1 MKTKNSVIIVAAG
14 KGSRMSG
21 DTKKQFLKLGGKL
34 VLNYSLEFFDK
45 CHFLE
50 EIILVV
56 AKEDIEYC
64 RELVSG
70 YNKISKIV
78 VGGNTRQESVFN
90 GLKYL
95 DKDTDIVVVHDAAR
109 PFINFLDLE
118 KLLDAAKHYGSSA
131 FGVLVKDTIKLKNS
145 DMEVTKTLNRDELV
159 SIQTPQAFL
168 YDKFFKV
175 HKIASENC
183 YCGTDDTVLMERCGF
198 KTKIV
203 YGSYYNIKI
212 TTDEDLVIADAIN
225 RVV

>member
-1 MKTKNSVIIVAAG
+1 MIIRQRHSDMKTKNSVIIVAAS

-109 PFINFLDLE
+109 PH
-118 KLLDAAKHYGSSA
+118 AATLAYCRDDGTNCC
-131 FGVLVKDTIKLKNS
+131 DS
-145 DMEVTKTLNRDELV
+145 DIR
-159 SIQTPQAFL
+159 
-168 YDKFFKV
+168 
-175 HKIASENC
+175 
-183 YCGTDDTVLMERCGF
+183 RCHP
-198 KTKIV
+198 
-203 YGSYYNIKI
+203 
-212 TTDEDLVIADAIN
+212 
-225 RVV
+225 